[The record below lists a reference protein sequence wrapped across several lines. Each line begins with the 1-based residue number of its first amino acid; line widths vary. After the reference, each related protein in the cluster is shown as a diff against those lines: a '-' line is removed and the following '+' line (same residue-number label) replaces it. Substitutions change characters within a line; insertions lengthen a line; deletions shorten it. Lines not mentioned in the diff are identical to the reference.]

1 VKRGDVVLAAL
12 PGDYGKPRP
21 AVIVQSDLLNAEEP
35 TSYILCPLTTTL
47 TGRSNIR
54 VPVAPSARNGL
65 QAPSELMVDKVSAA
79 PAKRIRETVGQLD
92 AAAMRAIDRA
102 VLLVLGIA

>member
-21 AVIVQSDLLNAEEP
+21 AVIVQSDLLNAEGP

-54 VPVAPSARNGL
+54 VPIEPSAGNGL
-65 QAPSELMVDKVSAA
+65 RAQSEVMVDKVSAA
-79 PAKRIRETVGQLD
+79 PAKRIRESVGRLD

-102 VLLVLGIA
+102 VLLVLGIV